1 MIVTLRQ
8 GADAGAVKRALVAR
22 GLWVTPMGA
31 VASPESVTHFVV
43 DAAST
48 RVDAQELLKIEG
60 IAGVSVAPSAHPKV
74 DAHGPSVSVA
84 GVSVGG
90 GRPVVMAGPCAVESP
105 AQVEAIASRVAAA
118 GVQFLRGGAFKPR
131 TSPYAFQGHGGEAL
145 RWMRDAA
152 DRHGLRVVTEAMSEA
167 EAARVAEY
175 ADLLQVGSRN
185 MQNFALLKAAG
196 RTGRPVLLKR
206 AMSATVEEWLLA
218 AEYLLSHGATGVI
231 LCERGIRS
239 FDDATRNLLDLGA
252 VALLAH
258 VHKLPVIVDPS
269 HGTGRRDLILP
280 LARAALAAGAAGVM
294 VETHDDPGRALSDG
308 PQALLPEQ
316 LVQVMGELGLSPRV
330 SAVASAQVE
339 VAS

>member
-1 MIVTLRQ
+1 MIVTLQ
-8 GADAGAVKRALVAR
+8 LGADAAQVKRALVAR
-22 GLWVTPMGA
+22 GLWLTALTAPHDPNA
-31 VASPESVTHFVV
+31 VTHFVV
-43 DAAST
+43 APSST
-48 RVDAQELLKIEG
+48 RVDAQELARIEG
-60 IAGVSVAPSAHPKV
+60 VASVSVAASAHPKV
-74 DAHGPSVSVA
+74 DVHGPVVSVA

-105 AQVEAIASRVAAA
+105 SQVEAVAARVAALGA
-118 GVQFLRGGAFKPR
+118 QFLRGGAFKPR

-167 EAARVAEY
+167 EAPRVAEY
-175 ADLLQVGSRN
+175 ADLLQIGSRN
-185 MQNFALLKAAG
+185 MQNFALLKASG

-206 AMSATVEEWLLA
+206 AMSASVEEWLLA

-252 VALLAH
+252 VALLSH
-258 VHKLPVIVDPS
+258 VHRLPVVVDPS
-269 HGTGRRDLILP
+269 HGTGRRDLVAP
-280 LARAALAAGAAGVM
+280 LAKAALAVGAAGVM
-294 VETHDDPGRALSDG
+294 LETHDDPGRALSDG
-308 PQALLPEQ
+308 PQALPPEQ
-316 LVQVMGELGLSPRV
+316 FAQVMGELGVAPR
-330 SAVASAQVE
+330 ASAAPVARAE